1 MFLSAVFFTL
11 LAAPASAAE
20 VRWWVVREKVAIGA
34 TAREP
39 APSAEDACAGL
50 RSVNARTCKTLA
62 ARATEAIAA
71 DHALSVRL
79 QGEGAVFSY
88 RGMMLIGGIGP
99 GYGDILISV
108 EPMVFE

>member
-1 MFLSAVFFTL
+1 MDAAVPIGDFWRYTTKNLFLKVVL
-11 LAAPASAAE
+11 PA
-20 VRWWVVREKVAIGA
+20 
-34 TAREP
+34 
-39 APSAEDACAGL
+39 
-50 RSVNARTCKTLA
+50 
-62 ARATEAIAA
+62 EAIAA

-99 GYGDILISV
+99 GYGDILISA